1 MRSITTGTATPTPTL
16 TAILGGLDESWET
29 TVGLEAANEDEN
41 EIGDAVTDICE
52 AVLDVLVEED
62 VDVDDVSEVEEEV
75 GATIP
80 MVVMTEV
87 PPVITLTLT
96 PV

>member
-1 MRSITTGTATPTPTL
+1 ML
-16 TAILGGLDESWET
+16 TAVVGVLDDSWET
-29 TVGLEAANEDEN
+29 TVGIEVANEDEN
-41 EIGDAVTDICE
+41 EIGDAVTDVCE
-52 AVLDVLVEED
+52 AVLDILVEDD
-62 VDVDDVSEVEEEV
+62 VDVDDVSEAEEDV

>member
-1 MRSITTGTATPTPTL
+1 M
-16 TAILGGLDESWET
+16 
-29 TVGLEAANEDEN
+29 GLEAANEDEN
-41 EIGDAVTDICE
+41 EINDAVTDVCE
-52 AVLDVLVEED
+52 AVLDILVEED
-62 VDVDDVSEVEEEV
+62 IDVEDVSEVDEDV

-87 PPVITLTLT
+87 PPVIMLTLT